1 MKLLVASMIA
11 AAAMSMGIFVG
22 AFQACTNSAN
32 VAEDTTLSDEVM
44 QLGDA
49 ASAVNIVDVDV
60 LDVVPAEELVDA
72 SEEVEVLVFT
82 EEETYDVLY
91 SDTE

>member
-1 MKLLVASMIA
+1 
-11 AAAMSMGIFVG
+11 
-22 AFQACTNSAN
+22 
-32 VAEDTTLSDEVM
+32 M